1 MAPRWIYF
9 RFICK
14 GGLLWSKIVWL
25 SSPGKITG
33 DNRSRWKPKFLP
45 ATWMTE
51 RGFDRLASVA
61 ESVHWRS
68 PCERLWSPQGGPPL
82 AVISK
87 GEPIRIYKLKAS
99 GEELT
104 LGNCLLGNLTTARVP
119 WTSALNSI
127 VVHPISPRLYRRAC
141 GQGLAGKRPGC
152 LGSWLAGRGRDVK
165 RATQPA
171 SASWGARHMLLC
183 TFF

>member
-9 RFICK
+9 HFVYK
-14 GGLLWSKIVWL
+14 GGLLLNKIVWL
-25 SSPGKITG
+25 SSPRKTMG

-45 ATWMTE
+45 ATWMTG
-51 RGFDRLASVA
+51 RGFDSLASVA
-61 ESVHWRS
+61 ESVHWRF
-68 PCERLWSPQGGPPL
+68 PCERLWSPQGGLPL
-82 AVISK
+82 AAIFK
-87 GEPIRIYKLKAS
+87 GETIRIYRLKAS

-127 VVHPISPRLYRRAC
+127 VVHPISPQLYRRAC

-152 LGSWLAGRGRDVK
+152 LGLRLPGRGRDVK